1 MSSFFRAWYLLLG
14 LGFLTFVFTAFVGQV
29 PHNVSS
35 AIALPHELLYRSGV
49 NVRRSVQD
57 LVERRNLQEEVTSL
71 SSTVASL
78 REENRQLALEL
89 HRLREALAVREDQ
102 SPGVV
107 TTAAVTGGSSGP
119 ALARLTLDKGA
130 RGGIQ
135 LNMPVT
141 VPAGLVGIV
150 TEVTNGSSVVR
161 TVVDPAS
168 RVGVTVRDK
177 GGAGVAIGEIGG
189 RIRVTRFIEDDTVA
203 VGDAVETSSYG
214 GLFPRGV
221 LVGTVEE
228 VLPPS
233 PNELRRS
240 FLVRPAVDLPTL
252 LEVVLTA
259 PQ

>member
-29 PHNVSS
+29 PHNLSS
-35 AIALPHELLYRSGV
+35 AVALPHSLLYRAGI
-49 NVRRSVQD
+49 NVRRSVED
-57 LVERRNLQEEVTSL
+57 LVERRDLQEEVTRL
-71 SSTVASL
+71 SSAVASL
-78 REENRQLALEL
+78 QEENRQLDLEVE
-89 HRLREALAVREDQ
+89 RLREALAVREDQ

-107 TTAAVTGGSSGP
+107 TTAAVTGGSAGSV
-119 ALARLTLDKGA
+119 LTRLTLDKGA
-130 RGGIQ
+130 EDGVL

-150 TEVTNGSSVVR
+150 TDVTRGSAVVR

-168 RVGVTVRDK
+168 RVGVTVRGK
-177 GGAGVAIGEIGG
+177 GGAGIAVGEIGG
-189 RIRVTRFIEDDTVA
+189 RIRVTRFIEDEPVE
-203 VGDAVETSSYG
+203 VGDRVETSSYG

-221 LVGTVEE
+221 LVGTVDE

-233 PNELRRS
+233 PNELRHT
-240 FLVRPAVDLPTL
+240 FLVRPAVDLGTL

-259 PQ
+259 PR

>member
-1 MSSFFRAWYLLLG
+1 MSRFFRAWYLLLG

-29 PHNVSS
+29 PTNVSS
-35 AIALPHELLYRSGV
+35 TVALPHTLLYRAGI
-49 NVRRSVQD
+49 NVRRSVED
-57 LVERRNLQEEVTSL
+57 LVERRDLQAEVTRL
-71 SSTVASL
+71 SSEVASL
-78 REENRQLALEL
+78 HEENRQLDLEIG
-89 HRLREALAVREDQ
+89 RLREALAVREDQ

-119 ALARLTLDKGA
+119 VLARLSLDKGS
-130 RGGIQ
+130 RQG
-135 LNMPVT
+135 LSVNMPVT

-150 TEVTNGSSVVR
+150 TEVASGSAVVR

-168 RVGVTVRDK
+168 RVGVTVREK
-177 GGAGVAIGEIGG
+177 GGAGIAVGEIGG
-189 RIRVTRFIEDDTVA
+189 RIRVTRFIEDEPVA
-203 VGDAVETSSYG
+203 VGDRVESSSYG

-221 LVGTVEE
+221 LVGTVDEI
-228 VLPPS
+228 LPPS

-240 FLVRPAVDLPTL
+240 FLVRPAVDLATL